1 MFKSRRL
8 ASLLIASA
16 LAFTAAGAAVAQHS
30 HAGVSELQQ
39 MVLDQGKKWPTDE
52 ALRAGMA
59 GIHEAMGQSLP
70 RIHKGQFSPADYT
83 ALADVIQGRIDTIV
97 ANCKLPEEAD
107 LQLHYALTHMLG
119 GLEAMKDGPD
129 REGGAVAV
137 VEAMSAYGAH
147 FEHPGWSSLQH

>member
-1 MFKSRRL
+1 MFMSRRL

-16 LAFTAAGAAVAQHS
+16 LAFPAAGAAMAQHS

-39 MVLDQGKKWPTDE
+39 MALDHGKKWPTDE

-59 GIHEAMGQSLP
+59 SIHEAMNQSLP
-70 RIHKGQFSPADYT
+70 RIHEGQFGPADYT
-83 ALADVIQGRIDTIV
+83 ALADTIQGRVDTIV

-129 REGGAVAV
+129 RESGAVAV
-137 VEAMSAYGAH
+137 VEAISAYGAH
-147 FEHPGWSSLQH
+147 FEHPGWTGLRH